1 MYLMVACRW
10 FLPPSVIPKN
20 RLFFSACFFYAA
32 AVSVASSGEESTMR
46 LLALMKWKRK
56 TVDNLIGC
64 VDVIGVDDSCVDAV
78 AVDMR
83 VPLQPEKQESLGS
96 HSPIISQYAAQHY
109 LHPDQSLQD
118 HTGTVA
124 NISIHS
130 HTDHQSL
137 DHNTPDHNN
146 TPPNHESPIHNTSDH
161 YNNHINH
168 ESPVHNTPEN
178 PNPTIFFLSTTNSH
192 SHRNHKPMLH
202 PLPNTSHPSALAP
215 RNRFVRETQHV

>member
-1 MYLMVACRW
+1 MQTLLHR
-10 FLPPSVIPKN
+10 FF
-20 RLFFSACFFYAA
+20 LFFSQ
-32 AVSVASSGEESTMR
+32 
-46 LLALMKWKRK
+46 
-56 TVDNLIGC
+56 
-64 VDVIGVDDSCVDAV
+64 
-78 AVDMR
+78 

-137 DHNTPDHNN
+137 DHNN

-161 YNNHINH
+161 YNNHTNH
-168 ESPVHNTPEN
+168 ESPIQNSHED
-178 PNPTIFFLSTTNSH
+178 PNPTTNNGSFITVLDIYYTLVDHRSTTEN
-192 SHRNHKPMLH
+192 
-202 PLPNTSHPSALAP
+202 PLQLMRPCK
-215 RNRFVRETQHV
+215 